1 MNAYLK
7 QKRKALSD
15 SNEDEIIDE
24 QEIDDVSLILFYS
37 NLIYLLIH
45 QKYFILVLN
54 TCNDSEK

>member
-54 TCNDSEK
+54 TCSEK